1 MSNFAFGGNWVDL
14 LIILFLLFY
23 IQDGWRRG
31 FIELFFDLIAF
42 IAGFTLALKLYPI
55 VSQFL
60 VAQFS
65 FPIGLAKAGGFL
77 ILGLFF
83 EQVLAVIG
91 KAIQGKLPGKF
102 SLNRVNAGLGIIPSS
117 INALI
122 ILAFTLPILMG
133 LPMQPQFKQALSN
146 SKIAGFIISR
156 TQQLETAFTSVF
168 GDAISESLNFI
179 TIKPVSHDSLRLNFT
194 QSELTIDE
202 GSEQEMLA
210 RVNTARRD
218 HGLNELVLD
227 EQLRNLARNYA
238 TEMFEGGFF
247 SHYTPEGQSPFDRM
261 EANKIKYLAAGENLA
276 LAPNITIAHQ
286 GLMDSPGHRTNI
298 LSPDF
303 GHVGIGVVDGG
314 IYGKMFVQEFT
325 D

>member
-31 FIELFFDLIAF
+31 FIELFSDLVAF
-42 IAGFTLALKLYPI
+42 VVGFTLALKLYPI

-91 KAIQGKLPGKF
+91 KAVQGKLPGRI
-102 SLNRVNAGLGIIPSS
+102 SLNRVNVSLGIIPTA
-117 INALI
+117 INALL
-122 ILAFTLPILMG
+122 ILAFTLSILLG

-146 SKIAGFIISR
+146 SKVAGFITSR
-156 TQQLETAFTSVF
+156 TQKLETALTSVF

-179 TIKPVSHDSLRLNFT
+179 TIKPVSHDSVDLNFT

-202 GSEQEMLA
+202 RSEQEMLA

-218 HGLNELVLD
+218 QGLNELILD
-227 EQLRNLARNYA
+227 DRLRNLARDYA

-247 SHYTPEGQSPFDRM
+247 SHYTPEGRSPFDRM
-261 EANKIKYLAAGENLA
+261 KQSGIDYLAAGENLA
-276 LAPNITIAHQ
+276 LAPNVTIAHQ
-286 GLMDSPGHRTNI
+286 GLMDSPGHRANI

-303 GHVGIGVVDGG
+303 NYVCIGVVDGG
-314 IYGKMFVQEFT
+314 IYGKIFVQEFT